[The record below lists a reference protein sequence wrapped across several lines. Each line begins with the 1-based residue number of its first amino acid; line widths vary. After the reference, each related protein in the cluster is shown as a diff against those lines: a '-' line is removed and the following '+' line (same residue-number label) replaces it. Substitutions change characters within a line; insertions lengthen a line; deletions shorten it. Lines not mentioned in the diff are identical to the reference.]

1 MALTMT
7 TQFWN
12 STIIQLKLLSKFKAW
27 ILLTSFGCLWHLII
41 WVYETRLLTARA
53 AQKILY
59 YTHVDSPFVKPKCWF
74 SLAGLLYM
82 HNHLGAETEHGILD
96 SFAIKL
102 QIFHSPNIPDCLTV
116 KYGLSYNSNCKPL
129 LKPNCPPQKKER
141 KIQRKK
147 QQEEIYRKSHWIL
160 VPMTLK
166 NSPLAKDYVGKYP
179 PRLTHCLILTHLWN

>member
-27 ILLTSFGCLWHLII
+27 ILLTSFWCLWHLII
-41 WVYETRLLTARA
+41 LVYETRLLTARA

-59 YTHVDSPFVKPKCWF
+59 YTHLDSPFVKPKGWF

-82 HNHLGAETEHGILD
+82 HNHLGAETEHGIAD

-116 KYGLSYNSNCKPL
+116 KYGLSYNSNWKHL
-129 LKPNCPPQKKER
+129 LKPNPPPKK
-141 KIQRKK
+141 RKK
-147 QQEEIYRKSHWIL
+147 NTKEKTRRRNI
-160 VPMTLK
+160 
-166 NSPLAKDYVGKYP
+166 
-179 PRLTHCLILTHLWN
+179 